1 VWSSLRYSPQILL
14 SPAQS
19 RLGAVRRGRAG
30 RHRRRGSLLRSG
42 LGGCHRDAGAT
53 TNASAIVGVY
63 RTSPTP
69 RRFFFTCPSKVPHT
83 LLLQQGALRRSGRN
97 FGEQTACQ
105 AEGSSRLP
113 FLAFQDP
120 EELGTDEPPDVSKSA
135 RDRPVHTRAYG
146 TVTWGKGP
154 RRRRGQSTSLSSSV
168 AAAGRFRRA
177 LRSMPSSRRWSR
189 WRGGDDHD
197 FCVIL
202 RRMLRAVG
210 DAWDVSRL
218 GRDRP
223 IYSGSPSR

>member
-1 VWSSLRYSPQILL
+1 MATWN
-14 SPAQS
+14 
-19 RLGAVRRGRAG
+19 LGIVRSCG
-30 RHRRRGSLLRSG
+30 HRSG
-42 LGGCHRDAGAT
+42 RLKYFFRNAGAT

-69 RRFFFTCPSKVPHT
+69 RRFFCTCPSKVPHT

-113 FLAFQDP
+113 FLAPQSLTAFACAASCARVGPRAGPGRARNGRASGRIEIGQGQTGAH
-120 EELGTDEPPDVSKSA
+120 EGL
-135 RDRPVHTRAYG
+135 RDRDL
-146 TVTWGKGP
+146 GKRSTP
-154 RRRRGQSTSLSSSV
+154 RRRGQSTSLSSSV

-197 FCVIL
+197 FCAIL

>member
-1 VWSSLRYSPQILL
+1 MGTRRSIGPVNAKGLAID
-14 SPAQS
+14 
-19 RLGAVRRGRAG
+19 AVA
-30 RHRRRGSLLRSG
+30 
-42 LGGCHRDAGAT
+42 
-53 TNASAIVGVY
+53 
-63 RTSPTP
+63 
-69 RRFFFTCPSKVPHT
+69 FTFEVIGMPSKVPHT

-113 FLAFQDP
+113 FLAPQDP

-135 RDRPVHTRAYG
+135 RDRPVHMRAYW
-146 TVTWGKGP
+146 TVTWGKRSTP
-154 RRRRGQSTSLSSSV
+154 RRRGQSTSLSSSV
-168 AAAGRFRRA
+168 AAAGRLRRA
-177 LRSMPSSRRWSR
+177 LRSMPPSRRWSR

-197 FCVIL
+197 FCAIL